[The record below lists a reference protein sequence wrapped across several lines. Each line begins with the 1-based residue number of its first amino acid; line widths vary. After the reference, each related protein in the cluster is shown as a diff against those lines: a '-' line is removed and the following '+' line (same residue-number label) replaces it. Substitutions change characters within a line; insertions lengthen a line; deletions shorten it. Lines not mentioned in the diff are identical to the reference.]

1 MSMRTGLTL
10 LAAKRDEGRE
20 QGVWRRRFGSILTEL
35 AIWLP
40 LSIAAGHVVLF
51 TAWTTW
57 VSFTA
62 SSLMPDYTWVGLR
75 NYWAMTRT
83 ANFQIAYVNL
93 LIFGFGFVL
102 LTMALGLLLA
112 ILLDQRVRGENVLR
126 TIFLYPLAVSFVVT
140 GTVWSWLLNPGLGL
154 QRVVQNLGWQDFR
167 FDWLVQS
174 DKAIYTLIF
183 AGVWQGA
190 GFAMALFLAG
200 LRSVDADL
208 VKAAQID
215 GAGPWRTYRRV
226 LLPTIWPIFI
236 TVFVILLRSAI
247 TSFDLVRALTGG
259 GPGISTM
266 LPTLVVY
273 DFMFQRSELGRGSA
287 AAALIILALLFLVPL
302 GVVVVNSLRSSREI
316 AATSLIG
323 WPSHLI
329 FTNYGQAWN
338 RFCMAEHCWGIEP
351 YMLNSLTLA
360 IPATIIS
367 TLLGALAGYSISLW
381 RFRGDQFVFGLV
393 TLGIF
398 LPEQMKLI
406 PWVVVL
412 RDLSLMNTIAG
423 LILIHT
429 VQGMSFTTLFCRNY
443 YVGIPQDLLKAARID
458 GAGFFRIFWRI
469 ILPLSPPILIVTVIF
484 QFTGIWNEF
493 LYGVT
498 FTSGGQQPVTAALIA
513 LSAAITSE
521 PMYGEQSAAV
531 LIAAL
536 PTLP

>member
-1 MSMRTGLTL
+1 M
-10 LAAKRDEGRE
+10 K
-20 QGVWRRRFGSILTEL
+20 
-35 AIWLP
+35 
-40 LSIAAGHVVLF
+40 
-51 TAWTTW
+51 WT
-57 VSFTA
+57 
-62 SSLMPDYTWVGLR
+62 
-75 NYWAMTRT
+75 
-83 ANFQIAYVNL
+83 
-93 LIFGFGFVL
+93 
-102 LTMALGLLLA
+102 
-112 ILLDQRVRGENVLR
+112 RV
-126 TIFLYPLAVSFVVT
+126 I
-140 GTVWSWLLNPGLGL
+140 
-154 QRVVQNLGWQDFR
+154 
-167 FDWLVQS
+167 
-174 DKAIYTLIF
+174 
-183 AGVWQGA
+183 
-190 GFAMALFLAG
+190 
-200 LRSVDADL
+200 
-208 VKAAQID
+208 
-215 GAGPWRTYRRV
+215 
-226 LLPTIWPIFI
+226 
-236 TVFVILLRSAI
+236 
-247 TSFDLVRALTGG
+247 
-259 GPGISTM
+259 
-266 LPTLVVY
+266 VY
-273 DFMFQRSELGRGSA
+273 
-287 AAALIILALLFLVPL
+287 AALIVLALLFLVPL

-329 FTNYGQAWN
+329 FSNYAQAWN
-338 RFCMAEHCWGIEP
+338 KFCMAEHCWGIEP

-360 IPATIIS
+360 IPATIVS

-536 PTLP
+536 PTLLVYLFGGRYFLRGLTAGAVK